1 MRILKHPLALVRQI
15 LNQESTVSSRPIPA
29 ELLPWALSSLGLAS
43 DGHTPVLTVVAGD
56 ASNRRYFRS
65 RLAGQS
71 YVLAQAP
78 PATEKNEA
86 FGAVREVL
94 ARAGVKVPALYAADM
109 ERGYLLLED
118 LGDRLL
124 LPELDAGSVD
134 SHYHSAFGV
143 LRQIAAVDTDRLDM
157 PAYDQGLLAEE
168 LSRFPVWFVQ
178 ALLGYSP
185 DDDERDMLQRFFA
198 SLIDSALEQPRVLV
212 HRDFHSRNLMLQED
226 GQLAVIDFQDAV
238 VGPITY
244 DLVSLLRDCYIQ
256 WPPGQVCDWA
266 LQQRDALHARGLLPM
281 VGDKQFLQWFD
292 WMGLQRHIKVLGTFA
307 RLYLRDG
314 KSAYLDDL
322 PLVVHYVLEI
332 LGKYAAEEAAFAEF
346 NGWFSN
352 RLSPLLARQ
361 DWSNKV

>member
-1 MRILKHPLALVRQI
+1 M
-15 LNQESTVSSRPIPA
+15 SSRPIPA

-43 DGHTPVLTVVAGD
+43 NGHAPALTVVAGD
-56 ASNRRYFRS
+56 ASNRRYFRL

-71 YVLAQAP
+71 YVLAHAP
-78 PATEKNEA
+78 PVTEKNEA
-86 FGAVREVL
+86 FLAVREVL

-109 ERGYLLLED
+109 QRGYLLLED
-118 LGDRLL
+118 LGDQVL

-134 SHYHSAFGV
+134 NHYHSALGV
-143 LRQIAAVDTDRLDM
+143 LREIAAVDTDQLDM
-157 PAYDQGLLAEE
+157 PVYDQGLLAEE

-178 ALLGYSP
+178 ELLGYSP
-185 DDDERDMLQRFFA
+185 DEEERDMLRRLFA

-212 HRDFHSRNLMLQED
+212 HRDFHSRNLMLQEG

-266 LQQRDALHARGLLPM
+266 LQQRDALHTQGFMPEVDDAR
-281 VGDKQFLQWFD
+281 FLRWFD

-322 PLVVHYVLEI
+322 PLVVHYVLEM
-332 LGKYAAEEAAFAEF
+332 LGKYATEEAVFAEF
-346 NGWFSN
+346 NGWFSH
-352 RLSPLLARQ
+352 RLSPLIAGQ
-361 DWSNKV
+361 GWSNKV